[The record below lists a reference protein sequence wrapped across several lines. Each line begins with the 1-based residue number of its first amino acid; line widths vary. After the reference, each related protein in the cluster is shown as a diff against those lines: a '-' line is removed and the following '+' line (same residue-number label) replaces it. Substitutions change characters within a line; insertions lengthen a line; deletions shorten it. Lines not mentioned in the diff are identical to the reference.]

1 MIGLEILKDSIILAT
16 LKDKTKMTNQM
27 LNIVAVLE
35 DSRLAVAQD
44 RKVLC
49 FDCSENTVSILKRYI
64 ELIYQHDF
72 GKVPHFR
79 MFTSTIYNISN
90 HIKES
95 FYFHPTHSAFNK
107 VEIEGD
113 YFISLAKLFNLIN
126 DIRKYMLNN
135 VLENIYF
142 YVED

>member
-1 MIGLEILKDSIILAT
+1 
-16 LKDKTKMTNQM
+16 MTNQR

-35 DSRLAVAQD
+35 EGQLAVAQD

-49 FDCSENTVSILKRYI
+49 FDCSENTINILKQYLERT
-64 ELIYQHDF
+64 YQHDF

-79 MFTSTIYNISN
+79 LFTSTIYNISN

-95 FYFHPTHSAFNK
+95 FYFHPSNTSFNK

-113 YFISLAKLFNLIN
+113 RFIELAKLFNLIN
-126 DIRKYMLNN
+126 DIRKYSLNN
-135 VLENIYF
+135 VLDNIYF
-142 YVED
+142 YVEE

>member
-1 MIGLEILKDSIILAT
+1 
-16 LKDKTKMTNQM
+16 MTNQM
-27 LNIVAVLE
+27 LNIVTVLE
-35 DSRLAVAQD
+35 EGQLAVPKD

-49 FDCSENTVSILKRYI
+49 FDCSENTIGILKRYI
-64 ELIYQHDF
+64 EHVYKHDF
-72 GKVPHFR
+72 DKQCYFR

-95 FYFHPTHSAFNK
+95 FYFHPSHSPFNQ

-113 YFISLAKLFNLIN
+113 YFIELAKLFNLLN
-126 DIRKYMLNN
+126 DIRLYTIDN

-142 YVED
+142 YVEG

>member
-1 MIGLEILKDSIILAT
+1 MSNKI
-16 LKDKTKMTNQM
+16 
-27 LNIVAVLE
+27 LNIVAVSE
-35 DSRLAVAQD
+35 EGQLAVAQD
-44 RKVLC
+44 RKVLRLEY
-49 FDCSENTVSILKRYI
+49 SENTIGILKQYL
-64 ELIYQHDF
+64 EQAYQHDF
-72 GKVPHFR
+72 DKQPYLR
-79 MFTSTIYNISN
+79 LFTSTIYNISN
-90 HIKES
+90 HIRES

-107 VEIEGD
+107 VEIDGD

>member
-1 MIGLEILKDSIILAT
+1 MSNKI
-16 LKDKTKMTNQM
+16 
-27 LNIVAVLE
+27 LNIVAVLA
-35 DSRLAVAQD
+35 DNQLAVAEN

-49 FDCSENTVSILKRYI
+49 FDCSENTINILKQHI
-64 ELIYQHDF
+64 ERVYEHDF
-72 GKVPHFR
+72 TKQPYFR
-79 MFTSTIYNISN
+79 LFTSTIYNISN
-90 HIKES
+90 HIREG
-95 FYFHPTHSAFNK
+95 FYFHPSNTSFNK
-107 VEIEGD
+107 IEIQDD

>member
-1 MIGLEILKDSIILAT
+1 MSN
-16 LKDKTKMTNQM
+16 KT

-35 DSRLAVAQD
+35 DKQLAVAQD
-44 RKVLC
+44 RKTLRLEY
-49 FDCSENTVSILKRYI
+49 SENTISILKRYI

-72 GKVPHFR
+72 NKQCYFR

-95 FYFHPTHSAFNK
+95 FYFHQTHSVVNSI
-107 VEIEGD
+107 EIEGD
-113 YFISLAKLFNLIN
+113 RFIELAKLFNLIN
-126 DIRKYMLNN
+126 DIRLYMLSN

-142 YVED
+142 YVEE

>member
-1 MIGLEILKDSIILAT
+1 
-16 LKDKTKMTNQM
+16 MTNKI
-27 LNIVAVLE
+27 LNIVAVSE
-35 DSRLAVAQD
+35 DNQLAVAED
-44 RKVLC
+44 RKTLRLEY
-49 FDCSENTVSILKRYI
+49 SENTINILKQHI
-64 ELIYQHDF
+64 EMVYGHDF
-72 GKVPHFR
+72 DKQCYFR

-95 FYFHPTHSAFNK
+95 FYFHPTHSVFNS

-113 YFISLAKLFNLIN
+113 YFVELAKLFNLIN
-126 DIRKYMLNN
+126 DIRLYALNN